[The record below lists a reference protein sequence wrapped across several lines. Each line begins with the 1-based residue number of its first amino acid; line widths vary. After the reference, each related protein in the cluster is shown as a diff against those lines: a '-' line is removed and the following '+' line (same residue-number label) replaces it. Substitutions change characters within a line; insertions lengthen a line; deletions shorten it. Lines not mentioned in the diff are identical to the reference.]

1 MLFRSTNPINLPVN
15 FTSSNSSVVTVDKNG
30 KIVALSEG
38 NATIIV
44 SIGGD
49 GRYAE
54 NSTTVTVTVSKV
66 PTSISIENDNINLEV
81 SDEIATGATLYPTDA
96 GNLTYDLSNEG
107 IVKIEDG
114 EIIALKE
121 GNVTITVS
129 FKGNKIGRA
138 SCRERV

>member
-1 MLFRSTNPINLPVN
+1 M
-15 FTSSNSSVVTVDKNG
+15 SSECLTDVPSVVTVDKNG

-66 PTSISIENDNINLEV
+66 PTSISIENDNINLKQDV
-81 SDEIATGATLYPTDA
+81 
-96 GNLTYDLSNEG
+96 
-107 IVKIEDG
+107 
-114 EIIALKE
+114 
-121 GNVTITVS
+121 
-129 FKGNKIGRA
+129 
-138 SCRERV
+138 